1 MGEKKKKGNAEEHTV
16 PRQTLLVIM
25 SSSMAAEILNFVS
38 QYTFYSGC
46 ILFIFGVIGNAINIL
61 VFTQLK
67 LFRNNRCAF
76 YLTVESIANFLSQ
89 FITISSSI
97 LISIY
102 GDDATGRSL
111 IWCRFRYI
119 LGQSFALITAYMI
132 CLAAIDQFFSTNYY
146 FHLRS
151 ICTLKLAR
159 CLTYTFVCIWIIHSL
174 VFGYFSN
181 IQPLAGCVILNKI
194 YLRYATFFFYP
205 ILGSLLPIA
214 ITSFFA
220 LLAFRNVRR
229 LVRRQLPIVRR
240 RLDRQMTAMVFI
252 RVIVL
257 ICLAAPYSIYRIY
270 IINFPITQTNPKAY
284 ATKVLIQAILFSI
297 VSLNYTVKL
306 FSYVI
311 NFYDIFICSRSV
323 FMSL

>member
-1 MGEKKKKGNAEEHTV
+1 
-16 PRQTLLVIM
+16 M
-25 SSSMAAEILNFVS
+25 SAGILNFAI

-46 ILFIFGVIGNAINIL
+46 ILFIFGIVGNAINIL

-67 LFRNNRCAF
+67 LFRNNRCAL

-119 LGQSFALITAYMI
+119 LGQSFALTTAYMI

-146 FHLRS
+146 FNLRS
-151 ICTLKLAR
+151 MCTLKLAR
-159 CLTYTFVCIWIIHSL
+159 CLTYTCVCIWIIHSL

-181 IQPLAGCVILNKI
+181 IQPLDGCVISNKI
-194 YLRYATFFFYP
+194 YLQYATFFFYP
-205 ILGSLLPIA
+205 ILGGLLPVV
-214 ITSFFA
+214 ITSFFSW
-220 LLAFRNVRR
+220 LAFQNVRR
-229 LVRRQLPIVRR
+229 IVRRQLPIVRR
-240 RLDRQMTAMVFI
+240 RLDRQMTAMVLM
-252 RVIVL
+252 RVVFFV
-257 ICLAAPYSIYRIY
+257 CLAAPYSIYRIY
-270 IINFPITQTNPKAY
+270 IINFPITQINPKEY
-284 ATKVLIQAILFSI
+284 ATKILIQAILFSI

-306 FSYVI
+306 FLYLI
-311 NFYDIFICSRSV
+311 HLYDIFICSRSV